1 MWQKGEKM
9 SNEMRI
15 DMDKAREKFMDGRY
29 STKAW
34 QNFYEIVSACAI
46 SEGNKNNTP
55 QIKGKGLIL
64 FTQYTHCVD
73 DDTHPFQREPL
84 VLRAGDIISLREWH
98 EKEEYYSSLKG
109 KFDEFD
115 ATVTVITTQYG
126 DYKVAESLED
136 VLRVWAEA
144 L

>member
-1 MWQKGEKM
+1 M

-34 QNFYEIVSACAI
+34 QNFYEMMSACAI
-46 SEGNKNNTP
+46 SEENENNTP

-64 FTQYTHCVD
+64 FTQYTHSYVE
-73 DDTHPFQREPL
+73 DTFLRKPL
-84 VLRAGDIISLREWH
+84 VLKAGDIISLEERH
-98 EKEEYYSSLKG
+98 ENKEYYNSLKG
-109 KFDEFD
+109 KFDKFE
-115 ATVTVITTQYG
+115 ATVTLVRTQYG
-126 DYKVAESLED
+126 DYTVAEKLED
-136 VLRVWAEA
+136 VVRVWAEA